1 MAAANLLALLD
12 DIASVLD
19 DVAAFSKLAAKKTAG
34 VLGDDLALNAQ
45 QVSGVQASRELPVIW
60 AVARGSF
67 VNKAVLV
74 PAALVI
80 SAFAPMLVTPLLMV
94 GGTYLCYEGFEKVAH
109 RLLHRG
115 TGDGEHAG
123 NEGEQAEA
131 VTARVPAEPAADPM
145 VLERNKIRGAI
156 RTDFILS
163 AEIIIIALGT
173 VAAAPLLTRIGVLT
187 AVAVLMTVAVYGF
200 VAAGRPAGRTGG
212 GDTARDGAA
221 TDADAHRG
229 GHGGDVPG
237 GRRYHGARRAGAPPR
252 TGGADRAARSP
263 GRRPRR
269 HGRQRPGRGG
279 GRRHRPG
286 GRGPD
291 HPGAPGPGP
300 LSLAA
305 NAQGRTVALTGNGRK
320 PKNPPARPGE
330 SVPGRSVA

>member
-1 MAAANLLALLD
+1 MPAANLLALLD

-45 QVSGVQASRELPVIW
+45 QVAGVQASRELPVIW

-94 GGTYLCYEGFEKVAH
+94 GGTYLCFEGFEKVSH

-115 TGDGEHAG
+115 TGDGEHA
-123 NEGEQAEA
+123 EDEAEQAEA
-131 VTARVPAEPAADPM
+131 VVARVLAEPAADPM
-145 VLERNKIRGAI
+145 VLERDKIKGAI

-200 VAAGRPAGRTGG
+200 VGMIIKLDDLGWWLQRRGGRLAELAGGILLGTAPRLMRFLTVAGTAAMFLVGG
-212 GDTARDGAA
+212 GIMVHGVPVLAHSLEALVAPLGPLVGPIATMVGNALAGVVVGAIA
-221 TDADAHRG
+221 LAA
-229 GHGGDVPG
+229 V
-237 GRRYHGARRAGAPPR
+237 ALVASVRRAL
-252 TGGADRAARSP
+252 AR
-263 GRRPRR
+263 
-269 HGRQRPGRGG
+269 
-279 GRRHRPG
+279 
-286 GRGPD
+286 
-291 HPGAPGPGP
+291 
-300 LSLAA
+300 
-305 NAQGRTVALTGNGRK
+305 
-320 PKNPPARPGE
+320 
-330 SVPGRSVA
+330 

>member
-1 MAAANLLALLD
+1 MPAANLLALLD

-45 QVSGVQASRELPVIW
+45 QVAGVQASRELPVIW

-80 SAFAPMLVTPLLMV
+80 SAFAPVLVTPLLMI
-94 GGTYLCYEGFEKVAH
+94 GGTYLCFEGFEKVSH

-115 TGDGEHAG
+115 TGDGEHA
-123 NEGEQAEA
+123 EDEAEQAEA
-131 VTARVPAEPAADPM
+131 VVARVLAEPAADPM
-145 VLERNKIRGAI
+145 VLERDKIKGAI

-200 VAAGRPAGRTGG
+200 VGMIIKLDDLGWWLQRRGGRLAELAGGILLGTAPRLMRFLTVAGTAAMFLVGG
-212 GDTARDGAA
+212 GIMVHGVPVLAHSLETLVAPLGPLVGPIATMVGNALAGVVVGAIA
-221 TDADAHRG
+221 LAAVALVTL
-229 GHGGDVPG
+229 V
-237 GRRYHGARRAGAPPR
+237 RRA
-252 TGGADRAARSP
+252 
-263 GRRPRR
+263 
-269 HGRQRPGRGG
+269 
-279 GRRHRPG
+279 
-286 GRGPD
+286 
-291 HPGAPGPGP
+291 
-300 LSLAA
+300 LA
-305 NAQGRTVALTGNGRK
+305 G
-320 PKNPPARPGE
+320 
-330 SVPGRSVA
+330 